1 MLFHGPLLYMLIFLF
16 KKLLSSVGQI
26 KKLCLLESDLDAV
39 YLLVDNMQQML
50 VFDNLTHLELFRS
63 DLTYTSETC
72 NLLAKQTNLL
82 QHLEYLHL
90 SGKPAIGR
98 GGAVNLITSLT
109 KFSTIRELNLENAG
123 LSHWF

>member
-1 MLFHGPLLYMLIFLF
+1 MISKTDSTYNSIAL
-16 KKLLSSVGQI
+16 K
-26 KKLCLLESDLDAV
+26 
-39 YLLVDNMQQML
+39 QML

-109 KFSTIRELNLENAG
+109 KFSIIRELNLENAG